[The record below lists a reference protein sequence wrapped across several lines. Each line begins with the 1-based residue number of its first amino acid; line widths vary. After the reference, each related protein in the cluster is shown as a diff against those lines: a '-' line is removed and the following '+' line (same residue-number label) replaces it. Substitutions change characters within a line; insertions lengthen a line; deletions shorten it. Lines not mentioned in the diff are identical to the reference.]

1 MEKEDFSQRCCRAAT
16 NRKCPSKSLRV
27 DRRGATCS
35 SIFLPSSLC
44 VRTSG
49 THKGSSFQNTR
60 QRTSSCILCTRLAIQ
75 RPLCATCGFTHDFFT
90 CASLD
95 GYAQG
100 SCGGR
105 IRHLWP
111 ADGQLRVS
119 SIQPHRQISCPPSV
133 LLQKELNSQLAFG
146 EKIAF
151 RL

>member
-1 MEKEDFSQRCCRAAT
+1 M
-16 NRKCPSKSLRV
+16 
-27 DRRGATCS
+27 
-35 SIFLPSSLC
+35 IFLSDVVVLPQTEKVLRNLFASAEEVPHVLRSFFHLRFTS
-44 VRTSG
+44 RTSG

-60 QRTSSCILCTRLAIQ
+60 QRTSSCILCTRRAIQ
-75 RPLCATCGFTHDFFT
+75 RPLCATCGLTHDFFT

-119 SIQPHRQISCPPSV
+119 AIQPHRQIGCPQRS
-133 LLQKELNSQLAFG
+133 LAKRIELAIG
-146 EKIAF
+146 I
-151 RL
+151 R

>member
-1 MEKEDFSQRCCRAAT
+1 MTRMAHCGEGRFFSAMLSCCHKQKKSFEISSRRQKRCHMFFDL
-16 NRKCPSKSLRV
+16 SF
-27 DRRGATCS
+27 
-35 SIFLPSSLC
+35 IFAY

-60 QRTSSCILCTRLAIQ
+60 QRASSCILCTRRAIQ
-75 RPLCATCGFTHDFFT
+75 RPLCATCGLTHDFFT

-119 SIQPHRQISCPPSV
+119 SIQPHRQISC
-133 LLQKELNSQLAFG
+133 LQRSLAKRIELAIGIL
-146 EKIAF
+146 
-151 RL
+151 